1 MVLPGVSASGNRMF
15 SIRFLGVIPSAG
27 FHCRQH
33 SVRCGAA
40 WLFLL
45 SADCLPH
52 RTALS
57 GFEFLKN
64 ITCLVLAV
72 SSRAEQVD
80 GADGK
85 AAAQVLVDIA
95 TAPLS
100 KAAAAAG
107 GGKKGKRR
115 TPLTRPLVR

>member
-1 MVLPGVSASGNRMF
+1 M
-15 SIRFLGVIPSAG
+15 
-27 FHCRQH
+27 
-33 SVRCGAA
+33 
-40 WLFLL
+40 
-45 SADCLPH
+45 
-52 RTALS
+52 
-57 GFEFLKN
+57 
-64 ITCLVLAV
+64 